1 MKVEEEM
8 RMRMREDDES
18 WKKLGLDGSL

>member
-1 MKVEEEM
+1 MKVDEEM

-18 WKKLGLDGSL
+18 WKKLGTDGSL